1 MPYYC
6 TDGNKTGSFWIP
18 LDNVDKENNLQ
29 LILRSH
35 KWPKLV
41 RPTKWS
47 TDKSW
52 YNEDSSFMNL
62 PRLMIIKKIF

>member
-18 LDNVDKENNLQ
+18 LDNVGKENNLQ

-35 KWPKLV
+35 KWSKLV

-47 TDKSW
+47 TDPI
-52 YNEDSSFMNL
+52 L
-62 PRLMIIKKIF
+62 V

>member
-47 TDKSW
+47 TDQILVW
-52 YNEDSSFMNL
+52 
-62 PRLMIIKKIF
+62 